1 MALCFPYHH
10 MGPRVLF
17 FFNYRTVE
25 RFLPDRFETEKGAT
39 ISYMF
44 PMLLIGWMDDGCVYV
59 HAHIY
64 KWGEGDT
71 EMTEQA

>member
-1 MALCFPYHH
+1 M
-10 MGPRVLF
+10 
-17 FFNYRTVE
+17 TVE

-44 PMLLIGWMDDGCVYV
+44 SMLLTGWMDGCVYV

-64 KWGEGDT
+64 KWPEGET
-71 EMTEQA
+71 QR